1 MNSLLVDLTTVS
13 KQAAG
18 REGSPASSLYMYSSQ
33 IQINVK
39 CVKKFNA
46 SIGVLTYDATSVQ
59 VTRVLLFIV

>member
-18 REGSPASSLYMYSSQ
+18 REGSPDAFFYMYPRQ

-39 CVKKFNA
+39 CVKKFNS

-59 VTRVLLFIV
+59 VTRV